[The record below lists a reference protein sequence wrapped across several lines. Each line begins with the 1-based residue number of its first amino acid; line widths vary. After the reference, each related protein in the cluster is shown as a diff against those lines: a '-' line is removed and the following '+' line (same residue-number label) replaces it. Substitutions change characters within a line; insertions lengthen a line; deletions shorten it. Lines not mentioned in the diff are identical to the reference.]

1 MQVGFADPSAL
12 GGLESAESVSSEA
25 SANSALGQSESPRD
39 VERLS
44 QLVQANFG
52 FVWRSLRRFGL
63 SEADAD
69 DAAQQV
75 FLVCRRRLHDI
86 EPGRESAFLFGTARR
101 VASKV
106 RRGRSRRREVDLS
119 AAAAEPSALPSP
131 EDLSDVVRAR
141 GVLDQILNHMKPGLR
156 DVFVLFEVE
165 QLTMKEI
172 AGVLELAPGTVA
184 SRLRRARE
192 IFQNEVERFRRSGGS
207 QT

>member
-1 MQVGFADPSAL
+1 M
-12 GGLESAESVSSEA
+12 
-25 SANSALGQSESPRD
+25 
-39 VERLS
+39 
-44 QLVQANFG
+44 
-52 FVWRSLRRFGL
+52 
-63 SEADAD
+63 
-69 DAAQQV
+69 
-75 FLVCRRRLHDI
+75 
-86 EPGRESAFLFGTARR
+86 
-101 VASKV
+101 
-106 RRGRSRRREVDLS
+106 
-119 AAAAEPSALPSP
+119 
-131 EDLSDVVRAR
+131 VRAR